1 MTPDVFGDRKLYA
14 WLLGGSLP
22 SVLLLKVGAGGGS
35 QVEAVTVDTAE
46 SEKEMAHG
54 VLASASCN
62 EAQFKV
68 DAVIATNPACKGFPH
83 FAVCALVDGGN
94 HGDH

>member
-1 MTPDVFGDRKLYA
+1 MSPDVFGDRKLYVY
-14 WLLGGSLP
+14 LLGGAA
-22 SVLLLKVGAGGGS
+22 VAAALLWLFGCGGS
-35 QVEAVTVDTAE
+35 QIEAATVDTAE
-46 SEKEMAHG
+46 CEKEMSHA
-54 VLASASCN
+54 VLVSSSCN

-68 DAVIATNPACKGFPH
+68 DAVIATNAACKGFPH